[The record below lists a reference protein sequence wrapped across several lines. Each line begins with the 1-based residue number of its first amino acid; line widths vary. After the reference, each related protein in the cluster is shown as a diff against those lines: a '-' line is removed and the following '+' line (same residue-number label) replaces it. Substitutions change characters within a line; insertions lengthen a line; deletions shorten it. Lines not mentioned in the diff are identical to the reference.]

1 MYFFYSLESVIMS
14 AIKVDRSSEEKQMK
28 KYYQQNKKG
37 KKEYYEKK
45 TMWKKSL

>member
-1 MYFFYSLESVIMS
+1 MS

-28 KYYQQNKKG
+28 KNYQQNKKG
-37 KKEYYEKK
+37 KKEYYEKM